1 MKILTSLQIRKLSQ
15 RDLVSYAIELYNNE
29 VPVADVVAATG
40 VTRTRLYNNLAK
52 QGLAPN
58 RQLSSVRVESE
69 AAEQQHKE
77 AVDSLREEI
86 GVLKYLLR
94 EKEAENEELLA
105 TISELKKR
113 MAGKSRTTSIESG
126 TLKVAKRKKI
136 Q

>member
-15 RDLVSYAIELYNNE
+15 KELVAYAIELYNND
-29 VPVADVVAATG
+29 VPVADVVEATG

-69 AAEQQHKE
+69 AAEKQHKE
-77 AVDSLREEI
+77 TVDSLREEI

-94 EKEAENEELLA
+94 EKESEVEDLWA
-105 TISELKKR
+105 TVSELKKR
-113 MAGKSRTTSIESG
+113 VAGKAKTTSIEAG
-126 TLKVAKRKKI
+126 TIKVAKRKKI